1 MNDVAIV
8 TGGAKR
14 IGRTIALMLARRGY
28 DIILHYNASIDEA
41 ERTAKEIEASGRRC
55 FLLSANF
62 DDMTQVL
69 TFIPNAFQISNN
81 CHLLVNSASIFDRAR
96 LLETDEDLFDRHFN
110 INFKTPFF
118 LSRDFARLY
127 KQGQIINV
135 LDTKISKNMISY
147 FVYTLTKKAL
157 FEFTKMAAK
166 ELAPNI
172 RVNGIGPGLIL
183 PPPGQDESY
192 LDEKSKSI
200 PLKRKGDLESIGSAI
215 SFLIDNHYITG
226 ECIFID
232 GGEHLI

>member
-14 IGRTIALMLARRGY
+14 IGRAIALMLARRGY

-41 ERTAKEIEASGRRC
+41 ENTAKEIEASGRRC
-55 FLLSANF
+55 YLLSANF

-69 TFIPNAFQISNN
+69 TFIPHAYEISNN
-81 CHLLVNSASIFDRAR
+81 CNLLINSASIFERAR
-96 LLETDEDLFDRHFN
+96 LLDTDEDLFNRHFN
-110 INFKTPFF
+110 VNFKTPFF
-118 LSRDFARLY
+118 LSRDFARFY
-127 KQGQIINV
+127 KLGQIINI
-135 LDTKISKNMISY
+135 LDTKISKNMIAY
-147 FVYTLTKKAL
+147 FAYTLTKKAL
-157 FEFTKMAAK
+157 YEFTKMAAK

-192 LDEKSKSI
+192 LDEKSRSI
-200 PLKRKGDLESIGSAI
+200 PLNRKGNLESIESAI
-215 SFLIDNHYITG
+215 SFLIDNDFITG